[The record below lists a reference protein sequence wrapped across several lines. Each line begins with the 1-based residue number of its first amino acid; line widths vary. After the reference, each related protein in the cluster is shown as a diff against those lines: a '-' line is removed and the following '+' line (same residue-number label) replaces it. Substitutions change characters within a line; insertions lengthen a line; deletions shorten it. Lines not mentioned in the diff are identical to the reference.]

1 MHKLLCAPRDR
12 VEFPTIWLTLLD
24 NYKVNSN
31 CIANRHLAA
40 PTLRGTE
47 KNDINH
53 GFSRINTD
61 RPERKKIEIR
71 SVSISEDPWWKQ
83 ADRDGNEGK
92 ARKSTTLR
100 GFQRTMLGCSRCWPD
115 NVLRAQCALA
125 HNRGVIEITAFVVE
139 VFVHW
144 IWRKERRA
152 VAMRWQREY

>member
-1 MHKLLCAPRDR
+1 MHKLLCAPRHR

-61 RPERKKIEIR
+61 RPERKKSKSDSCPSVKIR
-71 SVSISEDPWWKQ
+71 G
-83 ADRDGNEGK
+83 GNKPIAMAMKGRPKKHYFEG
-92 ARKSTTLR
+92 L
-100 GFQRTMLGCSRCWPD
+100 
-115 NVLRAQCALA
+115 
-125 HNRGVIEITAFVVE
+125 
-139 VFVHW
+139 
-144 IWRKERRA
+144 
-152 VAMRWQREY
+152 